1 MTWHTAL
8 FDLDGTISNPLEGI
22 HKSINHA
29 LLAFGHDAVTSAQVR
44 SMIGPPLTEIFE
56 SILGPVDEA
65 NMIGLI
71 DTYRERY
78 ADVGYT
84 ENIVYEG
91 IPDMIH
97 SLHDAGLRMGVCTSK
112 RADYAGRIIDMFG
125 LGDYFL
131 FVDGGDVHITKATQI
146 ERLVASGIDATK
158 TVMIGD
164 RAVDIDAARRN
175 SVASIGVAWG
185 FGDHTE
191 LDQANADHIVHSPR
205 ELLECLL

>member
-1 MTWHTAL
+1 
-8 FDLDGTISNPLEGI
+8 
-22 HKSINHA
+22 
-29 LLAFGHDAVTSAQVR
+29 
-44 SMIGPPLTEIFE
+44 MIGPPLTEIFE

-78 ADVGYT
+78 ADVGYA

-97 SLHDAGLRMGVCTSK
+97 SLHDAGLRMGICTSK
-112 RADYAGRIIDMFG
+112 RADYSGRIIDMFG

-131 FVDGGDVHITKATQI
+131 FVDGGDVHIKKATQI
-146 ERLVASGIDATK
+146 ERLVASGIDVTK

-185 FGDHTE
+185 FGDYTE
-191 LDQANADHIVHSPR
+191 LDQANPDHIVHSPR

>member
-78 ADVGYT
+78 ADVGYA

-97 SLHDAGLRMGVCTSK
+97 SLHDAGLRMGICTSK
-112 RADYAGRIIDMFG
+112 RVDYAGRIIDMFG

-131 FVDGGDVHITKATQI
+131 FVDGGDVHIKKATQI
-146 ERLVASGIDATK
+146 ERLVASGIDVTK

-185 FGDHTE
+185 FGDYTE
-191 LDQANADHIVHSPR
+191 LDQANPDHIVHSPR